1 MLFSVIVQAQSRL
14 RCGSDVSHDPPA
26 DGVALANYVAPTRTS
41 RLRRE
46 LPRTSRLEPL
56 LQRRRASPRRWVGQ
70 GERFQRRQAGKCI
83 ASVDA
88 AHVRG
93 RSQRGAERRA
103 LGPAEQLATQVIVQ
117 LHAGDAGR
125 LAMRHSR
132 DRRSNRRGDAAGG
145 ATGAAGQGVG
155 RRAHAA
161 AFVGTSM
168 LTAASIG
175 GDQHVIV
182 LAQHRVHRVGLG
194 AHAVPALEAL
204 GRLLDQHAQSVDGLV
219 GTGGARP

>member
-26 DGVALANYVAPTRTS
+26 DGVALATYVAPTGTS

-46 LPRTSRLEPL
+46 LPRTSRLKPL
-56 LQRRRASPRRWVGQ
+56 LQRRRAPRRWVGQ
-70 GERFQRRQAGKCI
+70 GERFQRRQAAECI
-83 ASVDA
+83 AAVDA
-88 AHVRG
+88 AHVLG

-103 LGPAEQLATQVIVQ
+103 FGPAEQAAAQVIVQ
-117 LHAGDAGR
+117 LHAGNPGGF
-125 LAMRHSR
+125 AMRHAG

-145 ATGAAGQGVG
+145 TAGAAGHGAG

-161 AFVGTSM
+161 AFVGTNM
-168 LTAASIG
+168 LTVDSIG